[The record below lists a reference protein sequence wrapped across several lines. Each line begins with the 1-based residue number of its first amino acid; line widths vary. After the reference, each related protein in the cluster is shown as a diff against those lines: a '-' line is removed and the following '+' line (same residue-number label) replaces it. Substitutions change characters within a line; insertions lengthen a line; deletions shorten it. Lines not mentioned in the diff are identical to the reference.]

1 MRAWY
6 YGRMGKNEAEFA
18 RWFEQARDDLDAA
31 RGSRNAGH
39 HEWACF
45 QAQQA
50 AEKALK
56 AFLLL
61 QGKRRFLAHS
71 VQELLREA
79 QELDATFQTI
89 SKARRLDEYYIP
101 NRYPNGLPGTTRP
114 HEFYDEEEALE
125 CLQLAESVLTVIER
139 TQPS

>member
-1 MRAWY
+1 
-6 YGRMGKNEAEFA
+6 MGNNEIEFG
-18 RWFEQARDDLDAA
+18 RWFEQAQDDLEAA
-31 RGSRNAGH
+31 RASRNAGH

-61 QGKRRFLAHS
+61 QGKRRFLSHS

-79 QELDATFQTI
+79 RALDDRFETV
-89 SKARRLDEYYIP
+89 SKARRLDEYYTAT
-101 NRYPNGLPGTTRP
+101 RCPNGLPGTVRP
-114 HEFYDEEEALE
+114 HEFYDEEEAEE
-125 CLQLAESVLTVIER
+125 CLRLAESIVVLINR
-139 TQPS
+139 IRPS

>member
-1 MRAWY
+1 V
-6 YGRMGKNEAEFA
+6 GKNDAEFD
-18 RWFEQARDDLDAA
+18 RWFEQARDDLSAA
-31 RGSRNAGH
+31 RDSRDAGH

-61 QGKRRFLAHS
+61 HGKRHFLSHS

-79 QELDATFQTI
+79 EAVDHTMGEI
-89 SKARRLDEYYIP
+89 SNARRLDEYYIP
-101 NRYPNGLPGTTRP
+101 TRYPNGLPGTARP
-114 HEFYDEEEALE
+114 HEFYDAEEAAE
-125 CLQLAESVLTVIER
+125 CLQLAQSVLDAIDR
-139 TQPS
+139 TRRS

>member
-1 MRAWY
+1 
-6 YGRMGKNEAEFA
+6 MGKNEVEFA
-18 RWFEQARDDLDAA
+18 RWFEQARDDLEAA
-31 RGSRNAGH
+31 RGSRSAGH

-61 QGKRRFLAHS
+61 QGKRRFMAHS
-71 VQELLREA
+71 VRELLREA
-79 QELDATFQTI
+79 QGLAPEFSAV

-101 NRYPNGLPGTTRP
+101 TRYPNGLPGTTRP

-125 CLQLAESVLTVIER
+125 CLQLAESVLVAIER
-139 TQPS
+139 IRHS

>member
-1 MRAWY
+1 
-6 YGRMGKNEAEFA
+6 MGKNEAEFA
-18 RWFEQARDDLDAA
+18 RWFEQARDDLAAA
-31 RGSRNAGH
+31 RASKNAGH

-61 QGKRRFLAHS
+61 QGKRQFVSHS
-71 VQELLREA
+71 IKELLREA
-79 QELDATFQTI
+79 QDVAPQLQTL

-101 NRYPNGLPGTTRP
+101 TRYPNGLPGGTRP
-114 HEFYDEEEALE
+114 HEFYDEEEANE
-125 CLQLAESVLTVIER
+125 CLQLAQWVLDAIDR
-139 TQPS
+139 IQRS